1 MNAITLEATTREVG
15 TKASRAL
22 RRTGNVPCV
31 LYGHNVEPV
40 TFQVPELALRP
51 LIYTDEFHQVEL
63 IIDGQQWTCMMK
75 DIDFHPV
82 SDRPIHADF
91 QVLKR
96 GEKITVVV
104 PVQLTGTP
112 LGKLEGGIVESY
124 VHELEIECIPRD
136 IPGHIEVDISKLKI
150 GEALYISD
158 ITLPGVEFLASEDQL
173 IVSIVAPR
181 EEEPEEEEEEI
192 FEEPDE
198 ETAD

>member
-112 LGKLEGGIVESY
+112 LGKLEGGIVESEGY
-124 VHELEIECIPRD
+124 IDASNVMLVHPGDHKPSRTRVEERD
-136 IPGHIEVDISKLKI
+136 
-150 GEALYISD
+150 
-158 ITLPGVEFLASEDQL
+158 GVRMRVFTRDG
-173 IVSIVAPR
+173 VPV
-181 EEEPEEEEEEI
+181 
-192 FEEPDE
+192 PD
-198 ETAD
+198 AAGA